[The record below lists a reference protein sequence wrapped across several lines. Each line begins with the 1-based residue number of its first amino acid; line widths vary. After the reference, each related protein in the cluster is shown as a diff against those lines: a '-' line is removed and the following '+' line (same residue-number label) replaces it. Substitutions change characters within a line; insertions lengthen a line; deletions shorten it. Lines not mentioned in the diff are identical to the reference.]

1 MNDFLYACLAGAS
14 AALCFFAI
22 VGVVSA
28 CQQEVSKRKRKMAD
42 AAYWRDC
49 YYDGVRKYE
58 MRSRM
63 WEESYG
69 ELADR
74 YIKLKE
80 AKQNG

>member
-1 MNDFLYACLAGAS
+1 
-14 AALCFFAI
+14 
-22 VGVVSA
+22 
-28 CQQEVSKRKRKMAD
+28 MAD